1 MECHFG
7 YNCKNYLPSL
17 KKCRVLI
24 DVYRKQ
30 PDLVEQKLL
39 SSRDSMIY
47 LTITKEELIGQ
58 INRGEIKSISQSGK
72 AIFKIS
78 SAWQWDDCPL
88 SNAGGQCF
96 YFEPHE
102 GKKISCLLEL
112 KSLEAAHPNFKK
124 IHSEDDIKAVESEV
138 IKTMGGNIK

>member
-1 MECHFG
+1 MEYQFG

-24 DVYRKQ
+24 DDYRKQ
-30 PDLVEQKLL
+30 PDLVEKKLL
-39 SSRDSMIY
+39 SAQDLLIY
-47 LTITKEELIGQ
+47 LNITKDELIGQ
-58 INRGEIKSISQSGK
+58 INRGEIKSTSQSGK
-72 AIFKIS
+72 ATFRIP

-102 GKKISCLLEL
+102 GKKISCLVEL
-112 KSLEAAHPNFKK
+112 KDLEAEHPNLKNVP
-124 IHSEDDIKAVESEV
+124 SEDDIKAVDLAIQFSATGE
-138 IKTMGGNIK
+138 

>member
-1 MECHFG
+1 MEYQFG

-24 DVYRKQ
+24 DEYRKQ

-39 SSRDSMIY
+39 SAQDLLIY
-47 LTITKEELIGQ
+47 LNLTKEELIGQ
-58 INRGEIKSISQSGK
+58 IKRGEIKSASQSGR
-72 AIFKIS
+72 AIFRIS

-88 SNAGGQCF
+88 SNAGGQCS

-102 GKKISCLLEL
+102 GKKISCLVEL
-112 KSLEAAHPNFKK
+112 KDLEAEHPNFKNVP
-124 IHSEDDIKAVESEV
+124 SEDDVKAVVLASQFSS
-138 IKTMGGNIK
+138 KGD